1 MSRNIENH
9 DSVLLLQDCIAGCKM
24 ALESMDDI
32 REHTD
37 DKQLRELIDKYYDE
51 HTGLSVDCRD
61 MLDKAGAD
69 IKEPSA
75 FAKMAAKLQTAMK
88 MAVNDDQSQA
98 AKLLTEGC
106 NMGIETISSSLNEYR
121 DADSKSVAI
130 AERLRTLEEKMVGD
144 LQPLL

>member
-69 IKEPSA
+69 IKEPGV

-88 MAVNDDQSQA
+88 MAVNDDQSQSFERCEQSRSRTNHDIDFTFFDTFH
-98 AKLLTEGC
+98 LIITL
-106 NMGIETISSSLNEYR
+106 SL
-121 DADSKSVAI
+121 
-130 AERLRTLEEKMVGD
+130 
-144 LQPLL
+144 